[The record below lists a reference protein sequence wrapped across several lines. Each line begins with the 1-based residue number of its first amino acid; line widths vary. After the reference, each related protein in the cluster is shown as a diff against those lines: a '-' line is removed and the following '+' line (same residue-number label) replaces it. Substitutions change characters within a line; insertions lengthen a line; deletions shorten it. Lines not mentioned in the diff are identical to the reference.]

1 MRFGFHVSIA
11 GGFDAAIKNALKTG
25 CDTIQIFSRN
35 PRGWSAKKLNR
46 HAAESFKKL
55 LERHAV
61 APVFVHMPY
70 LPNLAATDELL
81 YEKSVR
87 VLCDDLQRAHAL
99 GAAGLVLHLGHRG
112 SASEDTALG
121 RVAAAINRA
130 CAAVD
135 AEVMLLLENAAG
147 QGSEIGAS
155 FLQLKKIIARV
166 DREKR
171 IGLCLDTAHAFAAG
185 YNVATAS
192 GLEKT
197 LAEIDRLLD
206 LNRLR
211 LLHLNDSKASCGSR
225 VDRHWHVGRGC
236 IGEKGFYRII
246 NHRLLSNLPA
256 IMETPKKKEG
266 DDLQNMKTVRSL
278 VAK

>member
-46 HAAESFKKL
+46 HAAESFRKL
-55 LERHAV
+55 IEQHAIT
-61 APVFVHMPY
+61 PVFVHMPY
-70 LPNLAATDELL
+70 LPNLAAADSVL

-87 VLCDDLQRAHAL
+87 VLCNDLQRAQLL
-99 GAAGLVLHLGHRG
+99 GAAGLVLHLGHLG
-112 SASEDTALG
+112 SASEDMALG
-121 RVAAAINRA
+121 RIAAAINRA
-130 CAAVD
+130 CASVD
-135 AEVMLLLENAAG
+135 SSIMLLLENAAG

-166 DREKR
+166 DQKKR

-185 YNVATAS
+185 YNMATAS

-197 LAEIDRLLD
+197 LAEIDRLLG

-211 LLHLNDSKASCGSR
+211 LLHLNDSRSSCGSR
-225 VDRHWHVGRGC
+225 IDRHWHIGKGC
-236 IGEKGFYRII
+236 IGEKGVCRII
-246 NHRLLSNLPA
+246 NHRLLSGLPA

-266 DDLQNMKTVRSL
+266 DDLKNMKTVRSL